1 MSDARCL
8 GLVGGLGV
16 GATIHYYEQL
26 AAACQSR
33 QEPLRLLIV
42 HADVT
47 RVLSDVKDGNLAA
60 LAHYLAGLIRQLA
73 DGGADLAAIA
83 AITPHI
89 CFPELAKISRLPI
102 VNLVDEVARTVRTRG
117 LRRVALFGTR
127 ATVESALFGQLSGV
141 EIATP
146 RPEEVDQIHNAYVEI
161 VSARCGTPEIY
172 RVLTDLAHTLCRR
185 DGAEAIVLAG
195 TELSLVF
202 NDSNTDFPAID
213 CARVHLDA
221 IMDALHGH
229 T

>member
-1 MSDARCL
+1 MSETKCL

-26 AAACQSR
+26 AAACQMR
-33 QEPLRLLIV
+33 QEPMRLLIV
-42 HADVT
+42 HADVS

-60 LAHYLAGLIRQLA
+60 LAQYLAGLMRQLA
-73 DGGADLAAIA
+73 DGGADFAAIA

-89 CFPELAKISRLPI
+89 CFPELARITPLPI

-127 ATVESALFGQLSGV
+127 ATVESGMFGQLSDL

-146 RPEEVDQIHNAYVEI
+146 RAEEVDQIHNAYVEI
-161 VSARCGTPEIY
+161 VAARRGTPEIFQT
-172 RVLTDLAHTLCRR
+172 LTDMAHRLRAR

-202 NDSNTDFPAID
+202 NEANTDFPAID

-221 IMDALHGH
+221 IMGALHG
-229 T
+229 